1 MVQELNTI
9 KLAANKRDIRGSRRV
24 SRLRKDGWLPGIVY
38 NNKGQSQLVQLKRHE
53 FELLLRHRAGENL
66 IMDLTVD
73 SDAPRKV
80 LLKDIQRDHIR
91 DNLVHVDFLEISL
104 TSKLRV
110 PVAIR
115 LTGEPLGVS
124 QEGGVLEHLVRTVEI
139 ECLPIDIVKEFVLD
153 VSQLKIGDSLFV
165 RNLTWDPKKITLL
178 TAPDIAV
185 ASVLMP
191 HIEEEVKP
199 EEAAV
204 EGAVEPE
211 VIGEKKEGEVE
222 GEAEEVKGK
231 EPEAKAEKGKEAKGK
246 EPEAKAEKWKE
257 AKGKG
262 KGKEKE

>member
-1 MVQELNTI
+1 MVQEINTI

-24 SRLRKDGWLPGIVY
+24 NRLRKEGWLPGVVY
-38 NNKGQSQLVQLKRHE
+38 DTKGQSQPIQLKRHD
-53 FELLLRHRAGENL
+53 FELLLRQRAGENL
-66 IMDLTVD
+66 IMDLALDNDT
-73 SDAPRKV
+73 PRKV

-91 DNLVHVDFLEISL
+91 DNLTHVDFLEISM

-115 LTGEPLGVS
+115 LTGEPFGVS

-139 ECLPIDIVKEFVLD
+139 ECLPMDIVKEFTLD

-165 RNLTWDPKKITLL
+165 RNLSPDPKKITII

-191 HIEEEVKP
+191 HVEEEVKP

-204 EGAVEPE
+204 EGAAEPE

-222 GEAEEVKGK
+222 EGK
-231 EPEAKAEKGKEAKGK
+231 EPEAKAEKGKGK
-246 EPEAKAEKWKE
+246 EPEPKAEKGKE
-257 AKGKG
+257 VKGKG
-262 KGKEKE
+262 KQKE

>member
-9 KLAANKRDIRGSRRV
+9 KLTANKRVIRGSRRV

-38 NNKGQSQLVQLKRHE
+38 DNKGQSQPVQLKRHE
-53 FELLLRHRAGENL
+53 FELLLRLRAGENL
-66 IMDLTVD
+66 IMDLAVD
-73 SDAPRKV
+73 NDAPRKV

-91 DNLVHVDFLEISL
+91 DHLVHVDFLEISL
-104 TSKLRV
+104 TNKLRV

-115 LTGEPLGVS
+115 LTGEPFGVS
-124 QEGGVLEHLVRTVEI
+124 QEGGVLEHLVRTVEV
-139 ECLPIDIVKEFVLD
+139 ECLPMDIVKELVLD

-165 RNLTWDPKKITLL
+165 RDLTPDKKKITIL

-191 HIEEEVKP
+191 HVEEEVKP

-204 EGAVEPE
+204 EGAAEPE
-211 VIGEKKEGEVE
+211 VIGEKKEGETE
-222 GEAEEVKGK
+222 GEAAEGKGK

-246 EPEAKAEKWKE
+246 EPEAKAEKGKE

-262 KGKEKE
+262 KHKE

>member
-1 MVQELNTI
+1 MVPEIDAI

-38 NNKGQSQLVQLKRHE
+38 DTKGQSQPVQLKRHE

-66 IMDLTVD
+66 IMDLAVD

-91 DNLVHVDFLEISL
+91 DHLMHVDFLEISL

-124 QEGGVLEHLVRTVEI
+124 QEGGVLEHLVRTVEV
-139 ECLPIDIVKEFVLD
+139 ECLPMDIVKEFVLD

-165 RNLTWDPKKITLL
+165 RNLSPDKKKITIL

-191 HIEEEVKP
+191 HVEEEVKP
-199 EEAAV
+199 EEAAAV
-204 EGAVEPE
+204 EGAAEPE
-211 VIGEKKEGEVE
+211 VIGEKKEGEAE
-222 GEAEEVKGK
+222 GETKEGPEAKGKEVKGK
-231 EPEAKAEKGKEAKGK
+231 EPEAKAEKGKET
-246 EPEAKAEKWKE
+246 
-257 AKGKG
+257 KG
-262 KGKEKE
+262 KGKEKK